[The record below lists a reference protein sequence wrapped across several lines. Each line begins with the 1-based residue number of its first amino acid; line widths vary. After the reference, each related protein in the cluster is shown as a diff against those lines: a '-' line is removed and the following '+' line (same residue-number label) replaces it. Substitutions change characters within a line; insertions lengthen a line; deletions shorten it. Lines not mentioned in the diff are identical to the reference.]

1 MISAKVRP
9 VGDILRNALAGE
21 GVSLRLPTYQRPYKW
36 SVKSARTLLDDLLA
50 ASERGGEYR
59 IGSVILHENK
69 SEGTSH
75 ENASEGSLDIV
86 DGQQRIVTLALIALA
101 LGMSEE
107 ERGVAEVLQ
116 FGASDTVSPVRI
128 RENFRAIAER
138 LRSVSEEERKKLRG
152 LVGVAPSVRV
162 AVSEEER
169 EKLRGLILSCEGDAR
184 ATVVVICVKELSAAF
199 RLFDSQNSRGK
210 KVSPPA
216 LLKAYHLRAMSG
228 TEEKELRDSVKKWE
242 GVSPREIESLFEDRL
257 YPVLLWTRKEHVR
270 RFTEKDIDEFKGYEE
285 GCAYPCARRAAAA
298 SPRFLMTEPFRAGAD
313 FFAFTE
319 KYLDLRGKAESA
331 AREVIKECIRECEN
345 KPAVERMERATS
357 AENED
362 DADKTADKVSSLAAR
377 LFDGKGSAGL
387 GHALELFY
395 SAVMC
400 YLDKFGETDL
410 TAVAGKLFKWAMIPR
425 ISKQRLSAASVNK
438 YVTETGVN
446 VFALT
451 AGARLHSEVRDVVTE
466 VPDEDIT
473 GSLAEDER
481 KPLAALL
488 RFMSEG
494 SVCGECAARDG
505 GEM

>member
-1 MISAKVRP
+1 
-9 VGDILRNALAGE
+9 
-21 GVSLRLPTYQRPYKW
+21 
-36 SVKSARTLLDDLLA
+36 
-50 ASERGGEYR
+50 
-59 IGSVILHENK
+59 
-69 SEGTSH
+69 
-75 ENASEGSLDIV
+75 
-86 DGQQRIVTLALIALA
+86 
-101 LGMSEE
+101 MSEE
-107 ERGVAEVLQ
+107 ER
-116 FGASDTVSPVRI
+116 
-128 RENFRAIAER
+128 ER
-138 LRSVSEEERKKLRG
+138 LRG

-169 EKLRGLILSCEGDAR
+169 KRLRGMIRSCEGDAR

-228 TEEKELRDSVKKWE
+228 TEKKELCNRVEKWE
-242 GVSPREIESLFEDRL
+242 GVSPRKIESLFEDRL

-285 GCAYPCARRAAAA
+285 GCAYPCAGRAAAA
-298 SPRFLMTEPFRAGAD
+298 SPHYFLMTEPFRAGAD

-319 KYLDLRGKAESA
+319 KYLDLREKAESA
-331 AREVIKECIRECEN
+331 AREVIKECIGECAKCIRECAN
-345 KPAVERMERATS
+345 KPAVRQTECAIS

-362 DADKTADKVSSLAAR
+362 YADKTADKVSSLAAR
-377 LFDGKGSAGL
+377 LFVGKGSAGL

-410 TAVAGKLFKWAMIPR
+410 TAVVGKLFKWAMIPR

>member
-1 MISAKVRP
+1 MGDMISAEVRP
-9 VGDILRNALAGE
+9 VGDILRDALAGE
-21 GVSLRLPTYQRPYKW
+21 GISLRLPTYQRPYKW
-36 SVKSARTLLDDLLA
+36 SVKSARTLLDDLLG

-59 IGSVILHENK
+59 IGSVILHENV
-69 SEGTSH
+69 SEGT
-75 ENASEGSLDIV
+75 LDIV

-101 LGMSEE
+101 SGMPEE
-107 ERGVAEVLQ
+107 ERKAAEVLE

-138 LRSVSEEERKKLRG
+138 LRSVSEEERKR
-152 LVGVAPSVRV
+152 
-162 AVSEEER
+162 
-169 EKLRGLILSCEGDAR
+169 LRGLIRSCEGDAR
-184 ATVVVICVKELSAAF
+184 ATVVVIRVKELSAAF

-228 TEEKELRDSVKKWE
+228 AAKKELRDRVDKWE
-242 GVSPREIESLFEDRL
+242 GVSPRDIDSLFEDRL
-257 YPVLLWTRKEHVR
+257 YPVLLWTRKEDAR

-285 GCAYPCARRAAAA
+285 GCAYPCAERAATL
-298 SPRFLMTEPFRAGAD
+298 PPHFLMTEPFRAGAG

-319 KYLDLRGKAESA
+319 KYLDLRKKAESKAKSA
-331 AREVIKECIRECEN
+331 AQDVIGKCIGECKN
-345 KPAVERMERATS
+345 KLEVERKERATS
-357 AENED
+357 AENGD
-362 DADKTADKVSSLAAR
+362 DADKTADKVSFLAAR

-395 SAVMC
+395 SAMMC
-400 YLDKFGETDL
+400 YLDKFGEADL

-451 AGARLHSEVRDVVTE
+451 AGARLHSEVRDVVAE

-481 KPLAALL
+481 KPLAVLL

-494 SVCGECAARDG
+494 SVCGECAVRDG

>member
-1 MISAKVRP
+1 MISAISAQVRPAISAEVRP
-9 VGDILRNALAGE
+9 VGVILRNALAGE
-21 GVSLRLPTYQRPYKW
+21 GVPLRLPTYQRPYKW
-36 SVKSARTLLDDLLA
+36 RVKSARTLLDDLLA

-59 IGSVILHENK
+59 IGSVILHENV
-69 SEGTSH
+69 SEGT
-75 ENASEGSLDIV
+75 LDIV

-101 LGMSEE
+101 SGMPEE
-107 ERGVAEVLQ
+107 EIRVAKVLK
-116 FGASDTVSPVRI
+116 FGASDTVSPARI

-138 LRSVSEEERKKLRG
+138 LRS
-152 LVGVAPSVRV
+152 
-162 AVSEEER
+162 VSEEER

-228 TEEKELRDSVKKWE
+228 AKKKELRNRVEKWE
-242 GVSPREIESLFEDRL
+242 GVSPRKIESLFEDRL

-285 GCAYPCARRAAAA
+285 GCTYPCAERAAEA
-298 SPRFLMTEPFRAGAD
+298 SPHFLMTEPFRAGAD

-319 KYLDLRGKAESA
+319 KYLDLREKAESKAESA
-331 AREVIKECIRECEN
+331 AREVIEKCII
-345 KPAVERMERATS
+345 S

-362 DADKTADKVSSLAAR
+362 DADKTADKVSSLEER
-377 LFDGKGSAGL
+377 LFGGKGSAGL

-481 KPLAALL
+481 KPLAELL

-494 SVCGECAARDG
+494 SVGGECAARDG

>member
-1 MISAKVRP
+1 MISAQVLP

-21 GVSLRLPTYQRPYKW
+21 GIYLRLPTYQRPYKW

-59 IGSVILHENK
+59 IGSVILHENV
-69 SEGTSH
+69 SEGT
-75 ENASEGSLDIV
+75 LDIV

-101 LGMSEE
+101 SGMSEE
-107 ERGVAEVLQ
+107 ERKAAEVLQ

-138 LRSVSEEERKKLRG
+138 LRSVSEEER
-152 LVGVAPSVRV
+152 
-162 AVSEEER
+162 
-169 EKLRGLILSCEGDAR
+169 EKLRGLIRSCEGDAHSDGDAC
-184 ATVVVICVKELSAAF
+184 ATVVVIRVKELSAAF

-228 TEEKELRDSVKKWE
+228 AKKKELHARVEKWE
-242 GVSPREIESLFEDRL
+242 GMSPVRVESLFEDRL

-285 GCAYPCARRAAAA
+285 GCAYPCAGRAAAA
-298 SPRFLMTEPFRAGAD
+298 SPHYFLMTEPFRAGAD

-319 KYLDLRGKAESA
+319 KYLDLREKAESA
-331 AREVIKECIRECEN
+331 AQEVIKNCIREC
-345 KPAVERMERATS
+345 ERMERATS
-357 AENED
+357 AENGD
-362 DADKTADKVSSLAAR
+362 DADKTADKVSSLEAR

-387 GHALELFY
+387 GHALGIFY

>member
-1 MISAKVRP
+1 MGDMISAEVRP
-9 VGDILRNALAGE
+9 VGDILRDALAGE
-21 GVSLRLPTYQRPYKW
+21 GISLRLPTYQRPYKW
-36 SVKSARTLLDDLLA
+36 SVKSARTLLDDLLG

-59 IGSVILHENK
+59 IGSVILHENV

-75 ENASEGSLDIV
+75 ENAREGTLDIV

-107 ERGVAEVLQ
+107 ESVSAEVLK
-116 FGASDTVSPVRI
+116 FGASDTVSPARI

-152 LVGVAPSVRV
+152 LIR
-162 AVSEEER
+162 
-169 EKLRGLILSCEGDAR
+169 SCEGDAHSDGDAC
-184 ATVVVICVKELSAAF
+184 ATVVVIRVKELSAAF

-228 TEEKELRDSVKKWE
+228 AKKKELHARVEKWE
-242 GVSPREIESLFEDRL
+242 GVSPERVESLFEDRL
-257 YPVLLWTRKEHVR
+257 YPVLLWTRKEHAR

-285 GCAYPCARRAAAA
+285 GCAYPCAGRAAAA
-298 SPRFLMTEPFRAGAD
+298 SRHFLMTEPFRAGAD

-319 KYLDLRGKAESA
+319 KYLDLREKAESA
-331 AREVIKECIRECEN
+331 AREVIEKCIRECKN
-345 KPAVERMERATS
+345 KLAVERMERATS
-357 AENED
+357 AENRD
-362 DADKTADKVSSLAAR
+362 DADKTADKVSSLEAR

-451 AGARLHSEVRDVVTE
+451 AGARLHSEVRDIVTE
-466 VPDEDIT
+466 IPDDKDIT

-494 SVCGECAARDG
+494 MVRGECAARDG

>member
-1 MISAKVRP
+1 MDKDFTTDDISAEVRR
-9 VGDILRNALAGE
+9 VGEILRNALAGK

-101 LGMSEE
+101 LGMSEK

-138 LRSVSEEERKKLRG
+138 LRSVSEEER
-152 LVGVAPSVRV
+152 
-162 AVSEEER
+162 ER
-169 EKLRGLILSCEGDAR
+169 LRGLISCEGDAR
-184 ATVVVICVKELSAAF
+184 ATVVVIRVKELSAAF

-228 TEEKELRDSVKKWE
+228 AEKKELRDRVEKWE
-242 GVSPREIESLFEDRL
+242 GMSPRDIESLFEDRL

-285 GCAYPCARRAAAA
+285 GCVYPCARRAAEA
-298 SPRFLMTEPFRAGAD
+298 SQHFLMTEPFRAGAD

-319 KYLDLRGKAESA
+319 KYLDLREKAESA
-331 AREVIKECIRECEN
+331 AQGVIGKCIGECKKKLE
-345 KPAVERMERATS
+345 VERKERATS
-357 AENED
+357 AENGD
-362 DADKTADKVSSLAAR
+362 DADKTADKVSFLEAR
-377 LFDGKGSAGL
+377 LFGGKGSAGL

-395 SAVMC
+395 SAMMC
-400 YLDKFGETDL
+400 YLDKFGEADL

-451 AGARLHSEVRDVVTE
+451 AGARLHSEVRDVVAE

>member
-1 MISAKVRP
+1 MISAQVRH

-36 SVKSARTLLDDLLA
+36 SVKSARTLLDDLLG

-69 SEGTSH
+69 SEGT
-75 ENASEGSLDIV
+75 LDIV
-86 DGQQRIVTLALIALA
+86 DGQQRIVTLAIIALA

-107 ERGVAEVLQ
+107 ESVSAEVLK

-138 LRSVSEEERKKLRG
+138 LRSVSEEERKR
-152 LVGVAPSVRV
+152 
-162 AVSEEER
+162 
-169 EKLRGLILSCEGDAR
+169 LRGLIRSCEGDAR

-228 TEEKELRDSVKKWE
+228 TEEKELRDNSVKKWE
-242 GVSPREIESLFEDRL
+242 GVSPERVESLFEDRL

-285 GCAYPCARRAAAA
+285 GCAYPCAGRAAAA
-298 SPRFLMTEPFRAGAD
+298 SPHYFLMTEPFRAGAD

-319 KYLDLRGKAESA
+319 KYLDLREKAESA
-331 AREVIKECIRECEN
+331 AQEVIKNCIREC
-345 KPAVERMERATS
+345 ERMERATS
-357 AENED
+357 AENGD
-362 DADKTADKVSSLAAR
+362 DADKTADKVSSLEVR
-377 LFDGKGSAGL
+377 LFRGKGSAGL
-387 GHALELFY
+387 GHALGIFY

-400 YLDKFGETDL
+400 YMDKFGEADL

-438 YVTETGVN
+438 YVIETGVN

-451 AGARLHSEVRDVVTE
+451 AGARLHSDVRDVVTE

>member
-1 MISAKVRP
+1 MISAEVRPVGDMISAEVRPVGDMISAKVRR
-9 VGDILRNALAGE
+9 VGKILRNALAGE
-21 GVSLRLPTYQRPYKW
+21 GFSLRLPTYQRPYKW

-69 SEGTSH
+69 SEG
-75 ENASEGSLDIV
+75 SLDIV
-86 DGQQRIVTLALIALA
+86 DGQQRIVTLVLIALA

-138 LRSVSEEERKKLRG
+138 LRSVSEEERKR
-152 LVGVAPSVRV
+152 
-162 AVSEEER
+162 
-169 EKLRGLILSCEGDAR
+169 LRGLIRSCEGDASSDGDAY
-184 ATVVVICVKELSAAF
+184 ATVVVIRVKELSAAF

-228 TEEKELRDSVKKWE
+228 AEKKELHDRVEKWE
-242 GVSPREIESLFEDRL
+242 GVSPRDIDSLFEDRL
-257 YPVLLWTRKEHVR
+257 YPVLLWTRKEDAR
-270 RFTEKDIDEFKGYEE
+270 RFTEKDIDEFKGYED

-319 KYLDLRGKAESA
+319 KYLGLRKKAESTA
-331 AREVIKECIRECEN
+331 LDIIEKCIQECAKTVRQTEC
-345 KPAVERMERATS
+345 ATS
-357 AENED
+357 AENGD
-362 DADKTADKVSSLAAR
+362 DADKTADKVSFLEAR
-377 LFDGKGSAGL
+377 LFGGKGSAGL

-395 SAVMC
+395 SAMMC
-400 YLDKFGETDL
+400 YLDKFGEADL
-410 TAVAGKLFKWAMIPR
+410 TAVAGRLFKWAMIPR

-466 VPDEDIT
+466 IPDDKDIT
-473 GSLAEDER
+473 GSLAEEER

-494 SVCGECAARDG
+494 SVCGECEARDG

>member
-1 MISAKVRP
+1 MTDDGMISAISAQVRP
-9 VGDILRNALAGE
+9 AISAEVRHVGDILRNALAGE
-21 GVSLRLPTYQRPYKW
+21 GVPLRLPTYQRPYKW
-36 SVKSARTLLDDLLA
+36 SVKSARTLLDDLLG

-59 IGSVILHENK
+59 IGSVILHENV

-75 ENASEGSLDIV
+75 ENAREGSLDIV

-101 LGMSEE
+101 LGMPEE
-107 ERGVAEVLQ
+107 ERKAAEVLK

-138 LRSVSEEERKKLRG
+138 LRSVSEK
-152 LVGVAPSVRV
+152 
-162 AVSEEER
+162 ER
-169 EKLRGLILSCEGDAR
+169 EKLRGLIRSREGDAR
-184 ATVVVICVKELSAAF
+184 PDGDACATVVVIRVKELSAAF

-228 TEEKELRDSVKKWE
+228 MEKKELCDRVKKWE
-242 GVSPREIESLFEDRL
+242 GVSPVRVESLFEDRL

-285 GCAYPCARRAAAA
+285 GCAYPCAERAAAA
-298 SPRFLMTEPFRAGAD
+298 LPHFLMTEPFRAGAD

-319 KYLDLRGKAESA
+319 KYLDLREKAESA
-331 AREVIKECIRECEN
+331 AREVINECIEQC
-345 KPAVERMERATS
+345 AIS

-362 DADKTADKVSSLAAR
+362 DADKTADKVSSLEAR
-377 LFDGKGSAGL
+377 LFGGKGSAGL
-387 GHALELFY
+387 GHALGIFY

>member
-1 MISAKVRP
+1 MDDGMISAEVRPVISAEVRP
-9 VGDILRNALAGE
+9 VGDILRNALAGK
-21 GVSLRLPTYQRPYKW
+21 GIFLRLRLPTYQRPYKW

-59 IGSVILHENK
+59 IGSVILHENV
-69 SEGTSH
+69 SEGT
-75 ENASEGSLDIV
+75 LDIV

-101 LGMSEE
+101 SGMPEE
-107 ERGVAEVLQ
+107 KRKAAEVLQ

-138 LRSVSEEERKKLRG
+138 LRSVSK
-152 LVGVAPSVRV
+152 
-162 AVSEEER
+162 EER
-169 EKLRGLILSCEGDAR
+169 EKLRGLIQSCEGDAR
-184 ATVVVICVKELSAAF
+184 PDGDACATVVVIRVKELSAAF

-228 TEEKELRDSVKKWE
+228 AKKKELCDRVKKWE
-242 GVSPREIESLFEDRL
+242 GVSPRRIDSLFEDRL
-257 YPVLLWTRKEHVR
+257 YPVLLWTRKEDAR

-285 GCAYPCARRAAAA
+285 GCVYPCAGRAAAA
-298 SPRFLMTEPFRAGAD
+298 SRYFLMTEPFREGAD

-319 KYLDLRGKAESA
+319 KYLDLKERSESA
-331 AREVIKECIRECEN
+331 AREAINGCIADFKQSKKES
-345 KPAVERMERATS
+345 VDL
-357 AENED
+357 AENDD
-362 DADKTADKVSSLAAR
+362 DADKTADKVSSLATR

-400 YLDKFGETDL
+400 SLDKFGETDL
-410 TAVAGKLFKWAMIPR
+410 TAVAGKLFEWAMIPR

-473 GSLAEDER
+473 GSLAEEER

-494 SVCGECAARDG
+494 SVCGESAVRDG

>member
-1 MISAKVRP
+1 MISAQVCH
-9 VGDILRNALAGE
+9 VGDILRNAIAGE
-21 GVSLRLPTYQRPYKW
+21 SVSLRLRLPTYQRPYKW

-59 IGSVILHENK
+59 IGSVILHENV
-69 SEGTSH
+69 SEGT
-75 ENASEGSLDIV
+75 LDIV

-101 LGMSEE
+101 SGMPEE
-107 ERGVAEVLQ
+107 KRKAAEVLE

-138 LRSVSEEERKKLRG
+138 LRSVSEEER
-152 LVGVAPSVRV
+152 
-162 AVSEEER
+162 ER
-169 EKLRGLILSCEGDAR
+169 LRGLIDARSDGDAC
-184 ATVVVICVKELSAAF
+184 ATVVVIRVKELSAAF

-228 TEEKELRDSVKKWE
+228 AKKKELHDRVEKWE
-242 GVSPREIESLFEDRL
+242 GMSPRDIDSLFEDRL

-285 GCAYPCARRAAAA
+285 GCVYPCAGRAAAA

-331 AREVIKECIRECEN
+331 AREVIKECIRECE
-345 KPAVERMERATS
+345 RMERATS
-357 AENED
+357 AENGD
-362 DADKTADKVSSLAAR
+362 DVDKTADKVSSLAAR

-494 SVCGECAARDG
+494 MVRGESAARDG

>member
-1 MISAKVRP
+1 MISAQVCH
-9 VGDILRNALAGE
+9 VGDILRNAIAGE

-59 IGSVILHENK
+59 IGSVILHENV
-69 SEGTSH
+69 SEGT
-75 ENASEGSLDIV
+75 LDIV

-101 LGMSEE
+101 SGMPEE
-107 ERGVAEVLQ
+107 ERKAAEVLE

-138 LRSVSEEERKKLRG
+138 LRSVSEEERKR
-152 LVGVAPSVRV
+152 
-162 AVSEEER
+162 
-169 EKLRGLILSCEGDAR
+169 LRGLIRSCEGDAR

-228 TEEKELRDSVKKWE
+228 TEEKELCDRVEKWE
-242 GVSPREIESLFEDRL
+242 GVSPRKIDSLFEDRL

-285 GCAYPCARRAAAA
+285 GCAYPCARRAATA
-298 SPRFLMTEPFRAGAD
+298 SPYFLMTEPFRAGAD

-319 KYLDLRGKAESA
+319 KYLELREKAEEKAESA
-331 AREVIKECIRECEN
+331 AREAIKKCIQECAKKLEVGQTEC
-345 KPAVERMERATS
+345 ATS
-357 AENED
+357 AENGD
-362 DADKTADKVSSLAAR
+362 YADKTADKVSSLVAR
-377 LFDGKGSAGL
+377 LFCGKGSAGL

-494 SVCGECAARDG
+494 MVRGECAARDG

>member
-1 MISAKVRP
+1 MKSAISAQVRR

-21 GVSLRLPTYQRPYKW
+21 GVSLRLRLPTYQRPYKW

-69 SEGTSH
+69 SEGT
-75 ENASEGSLDIV
+75 LDIV

-101 LGMSEE
+101 LGMPEE
-107 ERGVAEVLQ
+107 EIRVAKVLK
-116 FGASDTVSPVRI
+116 FGASDTVSPARI

-138 LRSVSEEERKKLRG
+138 LRSVSEK
-152 LVGVAPSVRV
+152 
-162 AVSEEER
+162 ER

-228 TEEKELRDSVKKWE
+228 TEEKELRDRVEKWE
-242 GVSPREIESLFEDRL
+242 GMSPRDIDSLFEDRL

-285 GCAYPCARRAAAA
+285 GCAYPCAGRAAAA
-298 SPRFLMTEPFRAGAD
+298 SRHFLMTEPFRAGAD

-319 KYLDLRGKAESA
+319 KYLDLSKKAESA
-331 AREVIKECIRECEN
+331 AREVIEKCIRECKN
-345 KPAVERMERATS
+345 KLAVERMERATS

-362 DADKTADKVSSLAAR
+362 YADKTADKVSSLEAR

-387 GHALELFY
+387 GHALGIFY

>member
-1 MISAKVRP
+1 MDDGMISAEVRPVISAEVRP
-9 VGDILRNALAGE
+9 VGDILRDALSVE
-21 GVSLRLPTYQRPYKW
+21 GVSLRLRLPTYQRPYKW
-36 SVKSARTLLDDLLA
+36 SVKSARTLLDDLLG
-50 ASERGGEYR
+50 ASERGEEYR
-59 IGSVILHENK
+59 IGSVILHENV
-69 SEGTSH
+69 SEGT
-75 ENASEGSLDIV
+75 LDIV

-101 LGMSEE
+101 SGMPEE
-107 ERGVAEVLQ
+107 ERKAAEVLE

-138 LRSVSEEERKKLRG
+138 LRSVSEG
-152 LVGVAPSVRV
+152 
-162 AVSEEER
+162 ER
-169 EKLRGLILSCEGDAR
+169 EKLRGLIQSCEGDDRSDGDAC
-184 ATVVVICVKELSAAF
+184 ATVVVIRVKELSAAF

-228 TEEKELRDSVKKWE
+228 AKKKELHDRVKKWE
-242 GVSPREIESLFEDRL
+242 GVSPVRVESLFEDRL

-285 GCAYPCARRAAAA
+285 GCAYPCAGRAAAA
-298 SPRFLMTEPFRAGAD
+298 SPHFLMTEPFRAGAD

-319 KYLDLRGKAESA
+319 KYLDLREKAESA
-331 AREVIKECIRECEN
+331 AREAINGCIADFKQSKKES
-345 KPAVERMERATS
+345 ADL
-357 AENED
+357 AENDD
-362 DADKTADKVSSLAAR
+362 DADKTADKVSSLATR

-387 GHALELFY
+387 GHALGIFY

-400 YLDKFGETDL
+400 YLDKFGEADF
-410 TAVAGKLFKWAMIPR
+410 TAVAGKLFKWAMMPR

-451 AGARLHSEVRDVVTE
+451 AGARLHSEVRDIVTE
-466 VPDEDIT
+466 IPDDKDIT
-473 GSLAEDER
+473 GSLAEEER

>member
-1 MISAKVRP
+1 MDDGMISAEVRH
-9 VGDILRNALAGE
+9 VGDILRDALAGE

-50 ASERGGEYR
+50 AAERGGEYR

-101 LGMSEE
+101 LGMSEK
-107 ERGVAEVLQ
+107 ERGVAEALK

-138 LRSVSEEERKKLRG
+138 LRSVSEGERKR
-152 LVGVAPSVRV
+152 
-162 AVSEEER
+162 
-169 EKLRGLILSCEGDAR
+169 LRGLICSCDGDAR
-184 ATVVVICVKELSAAF
+184 PDGNACATVVVICVKELSAAF

-228 TEEKELRDSVKKWE
+228 AKEKELRDRVKKWE
-242 GVSPREIESLFEDRL
+242 GVSPVRVESLFEDRL
-257 YPVLLWTRKEHVR
+257 YPVLLWTRKEDAR
-270 RFTEKDIDEFKGYEE
+270 RFTEKDIDEFKGYEK
-285 GCAYPCARRAAAA
+285 GCAYPCARRAAEA
-298 SPRFLMTEPFRAGAD
+298 SPHFLMTEPFRAGAD
-313 FFAFTE
+313 FFAFIE
-319 KYLDLRGKAESA
+319 KYLDLKKKAESA
-331 AREVIKECIRECEN
+331 ARKVINGCIADFKQSKKES
-345 KPAVERMERATS
+345 ADF
-357 AENED
+357 AEND
-362 DADKTADKVSSLAAR
+362 DYADKTADKVSSLEAR
-377 LFDGKGSAGL
+377 LLRGKGSAGL

-400 YLDKFGETDL
+400 YLDKFGEADF
-410 TAVAGKLFKWAMIPR
+410 TAVAGKLFEWAMIPR

-438 YVTETGVN
+438 YVTDTGVN

-451 AGARLHSEVRDVVTE
+451 AGARLHSEVRDVVAE

-481 KPLAALL
+481 KPLAVLL

-494 SVCGECAARDG
+494 AYAASARRG
-505 GEM
+505 TEVRCESARWE

>member
-1 MISAKVRP
+1 MISAQVRPAISAQVRPAISAEVRP

-21 GVSLRLPTYQRPYKW
+21 GVPLRLPTYQRPYKW
-36 SVKSARTLLDDLLA
+36 SVKSARTLLDDLLD

-59 IGSVILHENK
+59 IGSVILHENV
-69 SEGTSH
+69 SEGT
-75 ENASEGSLDIV
+75 LDIV
-86 DGQQRIVTLALIALA
+86 DGQQRIVTLAIIALA

-107 ERGVAEVLQ
+107 ERKAAEVLE
-116 FGASDTVSPVRI
+116 FGASDTVSPARI

-138 LRSVSEEERKKLRG
+138 LRSVSEEERKRLRW
-152 LVGVAPSVRV
+152 
-162 AVSEEER
+162 
-169 EKLRGLILSCEGDAR
+169 LIQSCEGDAR
-184 ATVVVICVKELSAAF
+184 PDGDACATVVVICVKELSAAF

-228 TEEKELRDSVKKWE
+228 TEEKEPRDRVVKKWE
-242 GVSPREIESLFEDRL
+242 GVSPRKIDSLFEDRL

-285 GCAYPCARRAAAA
+285 GCAYPCAGRAAAA
-298 SPRFLMTEPFRAGAD
+298 SPHYFLMTEPFRAGAD

-319 KYLDLRGKAESA
+319 KYLDLREKAESKAESA
-331 AREVIKECIRECEN
+331 AREVIKECIRECE
-345 KPAVERMERATS
+345 RMERATS
-357 AENED
+357 AENGD
-362 DADKTADKVSSLAAR
+362 DADKTADKVSSLEAR

-387 GHALELFY
+387 GHALGIFY

-466 VPDEDIT
+466 IPDDKDIT
-473 GSLAEDER
+473 GSLAEEER

-494 SVCGECAARDG
+494 NVCGECAVLDG

>member
-1 MISAKVRP
+1 MISAKVHP
-9 VGDILRNALAGE
+9 VGDILCD
-21 GVSLRLPTYQRPYKW
+21 VSLRLPTYQRPYKW
-36 SVKSARTLLDDLLA
+36 SVKSARTLLDDLLG
-50 ASERGGEYR
+50 ASERGEEYR
-59 IGSVILHENK
+59 IGSVILHENV
-69 SEGTSH
+69 SEGT
-75 ENASEGSLDIV
+75 LDIV

-101 LGMSEE
+101 SGMPEK
-107 ERGVAEVLQ
+107 ERKAAEVLE

-152 LVGVAPSVRV
+152 LIDARSD
-162 AVSEEER
+162 
-169 EKLRGLILSCEGDAR
+169 GDAC
-184 ATVVVICVKELSAAF
+184 ATVVVIRVKELSAAF

-228 TEEKELRDSVKKWE
+228 MEEKELRDRVKKWE
-242 GVSPREIESLFEDRL
+242 GVSPVRVESLFEDRL

-285 GCAYPCARRAAAA
+285 GCAYPCAERAAAA
-298 SPRFLMTEPFRAGAD
+298 SPHHFLMTEPFRAGAD

-319 KYLDLRGKAESA
+319 KYLDLREKAESA
-331 AREVIKECIRECEN
+331 ARKVIEECIRECTN
-345 KPAVERMERATS
+345 KLVVRQTERAIS

-362 DADKTADKVSSLAAR
+362 YADKTADKVSSLEAR
-377 LFDGKGSAGL
+377 LFGGKGSAGL
-387 GHALELFY
+387 GHALGIFY
-395 SAVMC
+395 SAMMC

>member
-1 MISAKVRP
+1 MDKSFTKDDEKISAEVRR
-9 VGDILRNALAGE
+9 VGDILRDALAGE

-36 SVKSARTLLDDLLA
+36 SVKSARTLLDDLLG

-59 IGSVILHENK
+59 IGSVILHENV
-69 SEGTSH
+69 SEGT
-75 ENASEGSLDIV
+75 LDIV

-101 LGMSEE
+101 LGMPEE
-107 ERGVAEVLQ
+107 KRRVAEVLK

-138 LRSVSEEERKKLRG
+138 LRSVSEKERKKLRG
-152 LVGVAPSVRV
+152 LIR
-162 AVSEEER
+162 
-169 EKLRGLILSCEGDAR
+169 SCEGDAC

-228 TEEKELRDSVKKWE
+228 TEEKELRDRVKKWE
-242 GVSPREIESLFEDRL
+242 GVSPRDIDLLFEGRL
-257 YPVLLWTRKEHVR
+257 YPVLLWTRKEDAR
-270 RFTEKDIDEFKGYEE
+270 RFTEKDIDEFKGYED
-285 GCAYPCARRAAAA
+285 GCAYPCAERAAEA
-298 SPRFLMTEPFRAGAD
+298 SPHFLMTEPFRAGAD

-319 KYLDLRGKAESA
+319 KYLGLKEKAKSKAESA
-331 AREVIKECIRECEN
+331 AREVIKKCIRECTN
-345 KPAVERMERATS
+345 KPVVRQTECAIS
-357 AENED
+357 AENGD
-362 DADKTADKVSSLAAR
+362 YADKTADKLSSLEAR
-377 LFDGKGSAGL
+377 LFGGKGSAGL

-400 YLDKFGETDL
+400 YLDKFGETDF

-466 VPDEDIT
+466 VPDDKDIT
-473 GSLAEDER
+473 GSLAEEER

-494 SVCGECAARDG
+494 AYAASARR
-505 GEM
+505 ETEVRCESARWE

>member
-1 MISAKVRP
+1 MDKGFTTDNAEKISAKVRP

-21 GVSLRLPTYQRPYKW
+21 GFSLRLPTYQRPYKW
-36 SVKSARTLLDDLLA
+36 SVKSARTLLDDLLD

-59 IGSVILHENK
+59 IGSVILHENE
-69 SEGTSH
+69 SEGT
-75 ENASEGSLDIV
+75 LDIV

-101 LGMSEE
+101 LGMSEK
-107 ERGVAEVLQ
+107 ERRIAEKLK
-116 FGASDTVSPVRI
+116 FGASDTVSPARI

-138 LRSVSEEERKKLRG
+138 LRSVSEK
-152 LVGVAPSVRV
+152 
-162 AVSEEER
+162 ER
-169 EKLRGLILSCEGDAR
+169 EKLRGLIQSCEGDAR

-228 TEEKELRDSVKKWE
+228 TEKKELCDRVEKWE
-242 GVSPREIESLFEDRL
+242 GVSPERVESLFEDRL

-285 GCAYPCARRAAAA
+285 GCAYPCAGRAAAA
-298 SPRFLMTEPFRAGAD
+298 SPHYFLMTEPFRAGAD

-319 KYLDLRGKAESA
+319 KYLDLREKAESA
-331 AREVIKECIRECEN
+331 AQEVIEKCIGECAKCIRECKN
-345 KPAVERMERATS
+345 KLAVERMERATS

-387 GHALELFY
+387 GHALEIFY

-451 AGARLHSEVRDVVTE
+451 AGARLHSEVRDAVTE

>member
-1 MISAKVRP
+1 MTDDGMISAKVRS
-9 VGDILRNALAGE
+9 VGDILRNSLAGE
-21 GVSLRLPTYQRPYKW
+21 GVPLRLPTYQRPYKW

-59 IGSVILHENK
+59 IGSVILHENV

-75 ENASEGSLDIV
+75 ENAREGTLDIV
-86 DGQQRIVTLALIALA
+86 DGQQRMVTLALIALA
-101 LGMSEE
+101 LGMSEK
-107 ERGVAEVLQ
+107 ERRIAEKLKFGV
-116 FGASDTVSPVRI
+116 SDTVSPVRI
-128 RENFRAIAER
+128 RENSRAIAER
-138 LRSVSEEERKKLRG
+138 LRSVSEEK
-152 LVGVAPSVRV
+152 
-162 AVSEEER
+162 R
-169 EKLRGLILSCEGDAR
+169 EKLRELIRSCEGDAR
-184 ATVVVICVKELSAAF
+184 QDGDACATVVVIRVKELSAAF

-228 TEEKELRDSVKKWE
+228 AEKKELHDRVEKWE
-242 GVSPREIESLFEDRL
+242 GMSPRDIDSLFEDRL
-257 YPVLLWTRKEHVR
+257 YPVLLWTRKEDAR

-285 GCAYPCARRAAAA
+285 GCVYPCAGRAAAA
-298 SPRFLMTEPFRAGAD
+298 SPYFLMTEPFRAGAD

-319 KYLDLRGKAESA
+319 KYLDLRKKAESA
-331 AREVIKECIRECEN
+331 AEKCIMECANKLAVRQTEC
-345 KPAVERMERATS
+345 ATS
-357 AENED
+357 AENGD
-362 DADKTADKVSSLAAR
+362 DADKTADKVSPLAAR
-377 LFDGKGSAGL
+377 LFRGKGSAGL
-387 GHALELFY
+387 GHALGIFY

-400 YLDKFGETDL
+400 YMDKFGEADL

-494 SVCGECAARDG
+494 SVCGESAVRDG

>member
-9 VGDILRNALAGE
+9 VGDMISAEVCPVGDILRDALAGE
-21 GVSLRLPTYQRPYKW
+21 GISLRLPTYQRPYKW

-59 IGSVILHENK
+59 IGSVILHENE
-69 SEGTSH
+69 SEGT
-75 ENASEGSLDIV
+75 LDIV

-101 LGMSEE
+101 LGMPED
-107 ERGVAEVLQ
+107 ERKAAEVLQ
-116 FGASDTVSPVRI
+116 FGVSDTVSPARI

-138 LRSVSEEERKKLRG
+138 LRSVSEEER
-152 LVGVAPSVRV
+152 
-162 AVSEEER
+162 ER
-169 EKLRGLILSCEGDAR
+169 LRGLIQSCEGDARPDGDAR
-184 ATVVVICVKELSAAF
+184 ATVVVIRVKELSAAF

-228 TEEKELRDSVKKWE
+228 AEKKELHDRVEKWE
-242 GVSPREIESLFEDRL
+242 GMSPSDIDSLFEDRL

-319 KYLDLRGKAESA
+319 KYLDLREKAESKAESA
-331 AREVIKECIRECEN
+331 AREVIKKCIREC
-345 KPAVERMERATS
+345 ERMERATS
-357 AENED
+357 AENGD
-362 DADKTADKVSSLAAR
+362 DADKTADKVSSLEAR

-410 TAVAGKLFKWAMIPR
+410 TAVVGKLFKWAMIPR

>member
-9 VGDILRNALAGE
+9 VGDILRSALAGE
-21 GVSLRLPTYQRPYKW
+21 GVPLRLPTYQRPYKW

-59 IGSVILHENK
+59 IGSVILHENV
-69 SEGTSH
+69 SEGT
-75 ENASEGSLDIV
+75 LDIV

-101 LGMSEE
+101 LGMPEE
-107 ERGVAEVLQ
+107 ERKAAEVLQ

-138 LRSVSEEERKKLRG
+138 LRSVSEEER
-152 LVGVAPSVRV
+152 
-162 AVSEEER
+162 ER
-169 EKLRGLILSCEGDAR
+169 LRGLIRSCEGDAR

-228 TEEKELRDSVKKWE
+228 TEKKELHDRVEKWE
-242 GVSPREIESLFEDRL
+242 GVSPERVESLFEDRL

-285 GCAYPCARRAAAA
+285 GCAYPCAGRAAAA
-298 SPRFLMTEPFRAGAD
+298 SPHFLMTEPFREGAD

-319 KYLDLRGKAESA
+319 KYLDLREKAESA
-331 AREVIKECIRECEN
+331 AREVIEKCIRECKN
-345 KPAVERMERATS
+345 KLAVERMERATS
-357 AENED
+357 AENGD
-362 DADKTADKVSSLAAR
+362 DADKTADKVSSLATR

-387 GHALELFY
+387 GHALGIFY

-400 YLDKFGETDL
+400 YLDKFGEADF

-451 AGARLHSEVRDVVTE
+451 AGARLHSEVRDIVTE

-473 GSLAEDER
+473 GSLAEEER

>member
-1 MISAKVRP
+1 MDKVFTTDNAEKISAEVRP
-9 VGDILRNALAGE
+9 VGDILRDALAGE

-59 IGSVILHENK
+59 IGSVILHENV
-69 SEGTSH
+69 SEGT
-75 ENASEGSLDIV
+75 LDIV
-86 DGQQRIVTLALIALA
+86 DGQQRIVTLDIVDGQQRIVTLVLIALA
-101 LGMSEE
+101 LGMSEK
-107 ERGVAEVLQ
+107 ERGVAEALK
-116 FGASDTVSPVRI
+116 FGASDTVSPARI

-152 LVGVAPSVRV
+152 LICPD
-162 AVSEEER
+162 
-169 EKLRGLILSCEGDAR
+169 GDAC

-228 TEEKELRDSVKKWE
+228 AKEKELRDNRVEKWE
-242 GVSPREIESLFEDRL
+242 GVSPCDIDSLFEGRL
-257 YPVLLWTRKEHVR
+257 YPVLLWTRKEHAR

-285 GCAYPCARRAAAA
+285 GCAYPCARRAEAA
-298 SPRFLMTEPFRAGAD
+298 SPHFLMTEPFRAGAD

-319 KYLDLRGKAESA
+319 KYLDLKKKAESA
-331 AREVIKECIRECEN
+331 AREAINGCIEDFKQSKKES
-345 KPAVERMERATS
+345 ADF
-357 AENED
+357 AEND
-362 DADKTADKVSSLAAR
+362 DYADKTADKVSSLAAR
-377 LFDGKGSAGL
+377 LLDGKGSAGL

-466 VPDEDIT
+466 VPDDKDIT
-473 GSLAEDER
+473 GSLAEEER

-494 SVCGECAARDG
+494 SVCGESAVRDG

>member
-1 MISAKVRP
+1 MISAEVLP
-9 VGDILRNALAGE
+9 VGVILQNALAGE
-21 GVSLRLPTYQRPYKW
+21 GVPLRLPTYQRPYKW

-59 IGSVILHENK
+59 IGSVILHENV
-69 SEGTSH
+69 SEGT
-75 ENASEGSLDIV
+75 LDIV

-101 LGMSEE
+101 SGMPEE
-107 ERGVAEVLQ
+107 ESAKVLK

-138 LRSVSEEERKKLRG
+138 LRSVSG
-152 LVGVAPSVRV
+152 
-162 AVSEEER
+162 EER
-169 EKLRGLILSCEGDAR
+169 EKLRGLIQSRKRDARSDGDAR

-228 TEEKELRDSVKKWE
+228 TEKKELCNRVEKWE
-242 GVSPREIESLFEDRL
+242 GVSPERISSLFEDRL
-257 YPVLLWTRKEHVR
+257 YPVLLWTRKEHSR

-298 SPRFLMTEPFRAGAD
+298 SSHFLMTEPFRAGAD

-319 KYLDLRGKAESA
+319 KYLDLREKAESKAESA
-331 AREVIKECIRECEN
+331 ARDVIGKCIRESKN
-345 KPAVERMERATS
+345 KLAVERMERATS
-357 AENED
+357 AENGD

-494 SVCGECAARDG
+494 MVRGECAARDG

>member
-1 MISAKVRP
+1 MISAQVCH

-21 GVSLRLPTYQRPYKW
+21 SVSLRLRLPTYQRPYKW

-59 IGSVILHENK
+59 IGSVILHENV
-69 SEGTSH
+69 SEGT
-75 ENASEGSLDIV
+75 LDIV

-101 LGMSEE
+101 SGMPEE
-107 ERGVAEVLQ
+107 ERKAAEVLE

-138 LRSVSEEERKKLRG
+138 LRSVSEEER
-152 LVGVAPSVRV
+152 
-162 AVSEEER
+162 
-169 EKLRGLILSCEGDAR
+169 EKLCGLIQSCEGDAR
-184 ATVVVICVKELSAAF
+184 SDGDACATVVVIRVKELSAAF

-228 TEEKELRDSVKKWE
+228 TEKKELRNRVKKWE
-242 GVSPREIESLFEDRL
+242 GMSPERVESLFEDRL

-285 GCAYPCARRAAAA
+285 GCAYPCAGRAAAA
-298 SPRFLMTEPFRAGAD
+298 SPHFLMTEPFRAGAD

-331 AREVIKECIRECEN
+331 ARKVIEKCI
-345 KPAVERMERATS
+345 
-357 AENED
+357 D
-362 DADKTADKVSSLAAR
+362 YADKTADKVSSLAAR

-400 YLDKFGETDL
+400 YLDKFGETDF

>member
-1 MISAKVRP
+1 MISAQVLP
-9 VGDILRNALAGE
+9 VGVILRNALAGE
-21 GVSLRLPTYQRPYKW
+21 GVPLRLPTYQRPYKW

-59 IGSVILHENK
+59 IGSVILHENV
-69 SEGTSH
+69 SEGT
-75 ENASEGSLDIV
+75 LDIV

-101 LGMSEE
+101 LGMPEE
-107 ERGVAEVLQ
+107 EIRVAKVLE
-116 FGASDTVSPVRI
+116 FGASDTVSPARI

-138 LRSVSEEERKKLRG
+138 LRSVSEKERKR
-152 LVGVAPSVRV
+152 
-162 AVSEEER
+162 
-169 EKLRGLILSCEGDAR
+169 LRGLIRSCEGDAR

-228 TEEKELRDSVKKWE
+228 TEKKELCDRVEKWE

-285 GCAYPCARRAAAA
+285 GCAYPCAGRAAAA
-298 SPRFLMTEPFRAGAD
+298 SPHYFLMTEPFRAGAD

-319 KYLDLRGKAESA
+319 KYLDLREKAESA
-331 AREVIKECIRECEN
+331 AREVIKECIRECE
-345 KPAVERMERATS
+345 RMERATS
-357 AENED
+357 AENGD
-362 DADKTADKVSSLAAR
+362 DADKTADKVSSLEER

-410 TAVAGKLFKWAMIPR
+410 TAVVGKLFKWAMIPR

-494 SVCGECAARDG
+494 SVCGECAARNG

>member
-1 MISAKVRP
+1 MKSAISAQVRR

-21 GVSLRLPTYQRPYKW
+21 GVPLRLPTYQRPYKW
-36 SVKSARTLLDDLLA
+36 SVKSARTLLDDLFA

-59 IGSVILHENK
+59 IGSVILHENV
-69 SEGTSH
+69 SEGT
-75 ENASEGSLDIV
+75 LDIV
-86 DGQQRIVTLALIALA
+86 DGQQRIVTIALIALA
-101 LGMSEE
+101 LGMPEE
-107 ERGVAEVLQ
+107 ERKAAEVLE

-138 LRSVSEEERKKLRG
+138 LRSVSEEER
-152 LVGVAPSVRV
+152 
-162 AVSEEER
+162 
-169 EKLRGLILSCEGDAR
+169 EKLRGLIRSCEGDAR

-228 TEEKELRDSVKKWE
+228 TEKKELCDRVEKWE
-242 GVSPREIESLFEDRL
+242 GVSPRKIESLFEDRL

-285 GCAYPCARRAAAA
+285 GCAYPCAGRAAAA
-298 SPRFLMTEPFRAGAD
+298 SRHFLMTEPFRAGAN

-319 KYLDLRGKAESA
+319 KYLDLREKAESA
-331 AREVIKECIRECEN
+331 AREVIEKCIRECKN
-345 KPAVERMERATS
+345 KLAVERMERATS
-357 AENED
+357 AENGD
-362 DADKTADKVSSLAAR
+362 DADKTADKVSSLVAR
-377 LFDGKGSAGL
+377 LFGGKGSAGL

>member
-1 MISAKVRP
+1 MTDDGMISAISAQVRPAISAEVRP
-9 VGDILRNALAGE
+9 VGVILRNALAGE

-59 IGSVILHENK
+59 IGSVILHENV
-69 SEGTSH
+69 SAGT
-75 ENASEGSLDIV
+75 LDIV

-101 LGMSEE
+101 LG
-107 ERGVAEVLQ
+107 ERKAAEVLE

-138 LRSVSEEERKKLRG
+138 LRSVSEEER
-152 LVGVAPSVRV
+152 
-162 AVSEEER
+162 
-169 EKLRGLILSCEGDAR
+169 EKLRGLIRSCEGDAR

-228 TEEKELRDSVKKWE
+228 AKKKELCDRVEKWE

-285 GCAYPCARRAAAA
+285 GCAYPCAERAAAA

-319 KYLDLRGKAESA
+319 KYLGLRKKAESTA
-331 AREVIKECIRECEN
+331 LDIIEKCIQECAKTVRQTEC
-345 KPAVERMERATS
+345 ATS
-357 AENED
+357 AENGD
-362 DADKTADKVSSLAAR
+362 DADKTADKVSFLEAR
-377 LFDGKGSAGL
+377 LFGGKGSAGL

-395 SAVMC
+395 SAMMC
-400 YLDKFGETDL
+400 YLDKFGEADL

-451 AGARLHSEVRDVVTE
+451 AGARLHAEVRDVVTE

>member
-1 MISAKVRP
+1 MDKGFTTEGEKISAISAQVRP
-9 VGDILRNALAGE
+9 VGDILCD
-21 GVSLRLPTYQRPYKW
+21 VSLRLPTYQRPYKW

-69 SEGTSH
+69 SEGT
-75 ENASEGSLDIV
+75 LDIV
-86 DGQQRIVTLALIALA
+86 DGQQRMVTLALIALA

-107 ERGVAEVLQ
+107 ESAKVLK

-138 LRSVSEEERKKLRG
+138 LRSVSEEK
-152 LVGVAPSVRV
+152 
-162 AVSEEER
+162 R
-169 EKLRGLILSCEGDAR
+169 EKLRGLIRSCEADMTSCGR
-184 ATVVVICVKELSAAF
+184 ECATVVVIRVKELSAAF

-228 TEEKELRDSVKKWE
+228 AAKKELCDRVEKWE
-242 GVSPREIESLFEDRL
+242 GMSPRALDSLFEDRL

-285 GCAYPCARRAAAA
+285 GCAYPCAGRAAAA
-298 SPRFLMTEPFRAGAD
+298 SPHFLMTEPFRAGAN

-319 KYLDLRGKAESA
+319 KYLDLREKAESA
-331 AREVIKECIRECEN
+331 AREVIEKCIRECTD
-345 KPAVERMERATS
+345 KLVVSQTERAIS

-362 DADKTADKVSSLAAR
+362 DADKTTDKVSSLEAR

-400 YLDKFGETDL
+400 YMDKFGEADL

-451 AGARLHSEVRDVVTE
+451 AGARLHSDVRDVVTE
-466 VPDEDIT
+466 IPDDKDIT
-473 GSLAEDER
+473 GSLAEEER

>member
-1 MISAKVRP
+1 MGV
-9 VGDILRNALAGE
+9 ILRNALAGE

-59 IGSVILHENK
+59 IGSVILHENV
-69 SEGTSH
+69 SEGT
-75 ENASEGSLDIV
+75 LDIV
-86 DGQQRIVTLALIALA
+86 DGQQRIVTLAIIALA

-107 ERGVAEVLQ
+107 ERKAAEVLE

-138 LRSVSEEERKKLRG
+138 LRSVSEEERERLRG

-169 EKLRGLILSCEGDAR
+169 ERPRGLIRSCEGDAR

-228 TEEKELRDSVKKWE
+228 TEEKEPRDRVVKKWE

-257 YPVLLWTRKEHVR
+257 YPVLLWTRKEDAR

-285 GCAYPCARRAAAA
+285 GCAYPCAGRAAAA
-298 SPRFLMTEPFRAGAD
+298 SPHFLMTEPFRAGAD

-319 KYLDLRGKAESA
+319 KYLELRKRAESA
-331 AREVIKECIRECEN
+331 AREAIKKCIQECAKKLEVGQTEC
-345 KPAVERMERATS
+345 ATS
-357 AENED
+357 AENGD
-362 DADKTADKVSSLAAR
+362 YADKTADKVSSLEAR
-377 LFDGKGSAGL
+377 LFCGKGSAGL

-400 YLDKFGETDL
+400 YLDKFGEADL

-494 SVCGECAARDG
+494 SVCGESAVRDG

>member
-1 MISAKVRP
+1 MDKSFTKDDEKISAEVRR
-9 VGDILRNALAGE
+9 VGDILRDALAGE
-21 GVSLRLPTYQRPYKW
+21 GISLRLPTYQRPYKW
-36 SVKSARTLLDDLLA
+36 SIKSARTLLDDLLA
-50 ASERGGEYR
+50 AAERGGEYR

-101 LGMSEE
+101 LGMSEK
-107 ERGVAEVLQ
+107 ERGVAEALK

-152 LVGVAPSVRV
+152 LICPD
-162 AVSEEER
+162 
-169 EKLRGLILSCEGDAR
+169 GDAC
-184 ATVVVICVKELSAAF
+184 ATVVVIRVKELSAAF

-228 TEEKELRDSVKKWE
+228 TEEKELRDRVKKWE
-242 GVSPREIESLFEDRL
+242 GVSPRDIDSLFEDRL
-257 YPVLLWTRKEHVR
+257 YPVLLWTRKEHAR
-270 RFTEKDIDEFKGYEE
+270 RFTEKDIDEFKGYED
-285 GCAYPCARRAAAA
+285 GCAYPCAERAAAA
-298 SPRFLMTEPFRAGAD
+298 SPHFLMTEPFRAGAD

-319 KYLDLRGKAESA
+319 KYLDLRGKAESKAESA
-331 AREVIKECIRECEN
+331 AREVIEKCIRECTN
-345 KPAVERMERATS
+345 KPVVRQTECAIS
-357 AENED
+357 AENGD
-362 DADKTADKVSSLAAR
+362 YADKTADKLSSLEAR
-377 LFDGKGSAGL
+377 LFGGKGSAGL

-466 VPDEDIT
+466 VPDDKDIT
-473 GSLAEDER
+473 GSLAEEER

-494 SVCGECAARDG
+494 SVCGECAVRDG

>member
-1 MISAKVRP
+1 MISAQVRH
-9 VGDILRNALAGE
+9 VGDILRDALAGE
-21 GVSLRLPTYQRPYKW
+21 GISLRLPTYQRPYKW
-36 SVKSARTLLDDLLA
+36 SVKSARTLLDDLLG

-59 IGSVILHENK
+59 IGSVILHENV
-69 SEGTSH
+69 SEGT
-75 ENASEGSLDIV
+75 LDIV

-101 LGMSEE
+101 SGMSEE
-107 ERGVAEVLQ
+107 ERKAAEVLQ

-138 LRSVSEEERKKLRG
+138 LRSVSEEER
-152 LVGVAPSVRV
+152 
-162 AVSEEER
+162 
-169 EKLRGLILSCEGDAR
+169 EKLRGLIRSCEGDAHSDGDAC

-228 TEEKELRDSVKKWE
+228 TEEKELRDNSVKKWE

-285 GCAYPCARRAAAA
+285 GCAYPCAERAAEA
-298 SPRFLMTEPFRAGAD
+298 SPHFLMTEPFRAGAD

-319 KYLDLRGKAESA
+319 KYLDLREKAESKAESA
-331 AREVIKECIRECEN
+331 AREVIKKCIRECKN
-345 KPAVERMERATS
+345 KLAVERMERATS
-357 AENED
+357 AENGD

-377 LFDGKGSAGL
+377 LFRGKGSAGL